1 MKTVL
6 LAVDGT
12 KASAKT
18 ARTMADLFRA
28 APPERVVLLHVQQM
42 EGASVLDDLIVSD
55 AELATLKEALQGTE
69 YQELLDKQSKRIL
82 DYFERYLTE
91 QGIANIEPVVR
102 EGHPAEEIL
111 AAAEEHG
118 AELIVMGSRGERFH
132 SIFLGSVS
140 REVANN
146 AACAVLLVK

>member
-12 KASAKT
+12 KASVRT
-18 ARTMADLFRA
+18 ARTVADLFRA
-28 APPERVVLLHVQQM
+28 APPERLVLLHVQQM
-42 EGASVLDDLIVSD
+42 EGSSMLDDLIVSD
-55 AELATLKEALQGTE
+55 AELETLKEALQNTE
-69 YQELLDKQSKRIL
+69 YQDLLDKKSRRIL
-82 DYFERYLTE
+82 DHFQEFLSG
-91 QGIANIEPVVR
+91 QGFAGIEPLIR
-102 EGHPAEEIL
+102 KGHPAEEIL
-111 AAAEEHG
+111 AAASDLE
-118 AELIVMGSRGERFH
+118 ADLIVMGSRGERFH